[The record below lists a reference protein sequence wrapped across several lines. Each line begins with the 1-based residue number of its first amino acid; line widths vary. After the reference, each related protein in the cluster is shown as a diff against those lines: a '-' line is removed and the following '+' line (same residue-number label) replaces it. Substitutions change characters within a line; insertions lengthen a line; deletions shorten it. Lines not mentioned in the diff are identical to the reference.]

1 MVGISFVEEESI
13 VCFTMRNLL
22 HRYGEE
28 SCILLS
34 NVIDNGRSVSND
46 SYEQYDHYSL

>member
-13 VCFTMRNLL
+13 VCVTMRNLL
-22 HRYGEE
+22 HRYGKE

-34 NVIDNGRSVSND
+34 NVIDNGRSVTND
-46 SYEQYDHYSL
+46 SYEHYDHYSL